1 MAERL
6 FIGGADVVMSSQLLK
21 RTGEAL
27 YGPRWQ
33 SDLARDLN
41 VTDRTVRRWVEGTSN
56 VPDRVYAD
64 LLRLCEGRLLELDR
78 LMKALPRGAGQR
90 QRARAA

>member
-1 MAERL
+1 MAES
-6 FIGGADVVMSSQLLK
+6 FVIWGADVLVSRHLLK

-41 VTDRTVRRWVEGTSN
+41 VTDRTVRRWVEETSN
-56 VPDRVYAD
+56 APDKVYVD
-64 LLRLCEGRLLELDR
+64 LLRLCEGRLLGLDR
-78 LMKALPRGAGQR
+78 LIKAR
-90 QRARAA
+90 QRAMAA